1 MIECTNADTS
11 VVVVDSIMGSGKTSW
26 AMQYINEH
34 TDENILYVTPYKTET
49 ERIQANVHR
58 PIHLPMHIGT
68 KTKLENISKLLSYG
82 TDIATTH
89 ELFKHFDDVCRQA
102 LTENKY
108 TLFLDEAIVPVTQ
121 FVLEHKDDMLYL
133 QKTNDISI
141 DDETGRVDWIGDRK
155 ELDTRFNDICQLAHD
170 GRLFRVDD
178 SFYVWQYP
186 PEIFDLFDKVYVM
199 TYLFDGTVLKY
210 YFDLYHINYKRAS
223 ITRGT
228 DSFELV
234 DYYQPDKSAIRQK
247 VHIYMNDDLNN
258 NFKQTNYSLSA
269 NWFKQHKRNSQAIS
283 QIQRNLYN
291 LFRHKYDADSKDI
304 LWTTFKDAKH
314 RLKGKGYTNGFIS
327 CTARATNDYKNRH
340 YLAYC
345 VNIFFHPEIKKFF
358 SSRGIEVDEDMYA
371 LSEMLQW
378 IWRSAIR
385 ENEDIYIYIPSKRM
399 RNPLLEWLKN

>member
-1 MIECTNADTS
+1 MR
-11 VVVVDSIMGSGKTSW
+11 
-26 AMQYINEH
+26 YINEH
-34 TDENILYVTPYKTET
+34 TDENILYVTPYLNEIDEHFNVPDDKLEV
-49 ERIQANVHR
+49 RPRPHANR
-58 PIHLPMHIGT
+58 PFSVPVHIGT
-68 KTKLENISKLLSYG
+68 STKLDNIGKLLSFG
-82 TDIATTH
+82 SDIATTH
-89 ELFKHFDDVCRQA
+89 VLFKHFDDVCRQA
-102 LTENKY
+102 LSENKY

-210 YFDLYHINYKRAS
+210 YFDLHHIKYKRAS
-223 ITRGT
+223 ITRRT

-258 NFKQTNYSLSA
+258 NFKQTNYNLSA

-291 LFRHKYDADSKDI
+291 LFRHKYDADSGDI
-304 LWTTFKDAKH
+304 LWTTFKNAKH

-327 CTARATNDYKNRH
+327 CTARANNDYKSRH
-340 YLAYC
+340 CLAYC

-385 ENEDIYIYIPSKRM
+385 ENEDIHIYIPSKRM
-399 RNPLLEWLKN
+399 RNLLLEWLKN